1 MSADYPDHDWRTEQ
15 YGTIRGKFYAVVNF
29 AWCEPTGAP
38 SWRWHVGRV
47 EDCEMVADGYNYAT
61 AAEARAA
68 ADKWVAEYAD
78 GAALEEVACPV
89 GMAVDAVV
97 EASDNVNRSPPNE

>member
-38 SWRWHVGRV
+38 SWRWYVGRV

-78 GAALEEVACPV
+78 GNPFDFSWLPTTKNEERV
-89 GMAVDAVV
+89 GT
-97 EASDNVNRSPPNE
+97 P